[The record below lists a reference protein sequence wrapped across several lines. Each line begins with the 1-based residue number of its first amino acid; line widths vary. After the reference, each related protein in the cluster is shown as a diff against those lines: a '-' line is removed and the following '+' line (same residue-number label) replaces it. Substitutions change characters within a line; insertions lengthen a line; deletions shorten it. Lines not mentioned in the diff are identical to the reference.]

1 MIYFFIK
8 NIKFTMKKNFLKS
21 TLILL
26 IGSLITKILSLV
38 IKINISRLI
47 GTKGISMYM
56 LILPTFMLFINL
68 ASFST
73 PLALSKLISEDKR
86 NNKKLLFSITPI
98 LFIINIL
105 LIIII
110 ILTSKYI
117 STNLL
122 RNKNLYLSILS
133 MSLVIP
139 FTTISSIIR
148 SYFFGKEKMLPHVI
162 SNIIEN
168 ITRLMLIIIGIPK
181 IIKYG
186 LKYTIAFIILSNIF
200 SEIISTI
207 TLILFLPK
215 KITIKKS
222 DLKPNITY
230 MKETLRICI
239 PNTLSNL
246 IGSIA
251 YFLEP
256 IIIIKFLTKN
266 YSLNYITHEYGI
278 ISGYVIPLILL
289 PSFFT
294 LAISQALLPLI
305 SKEYVNGNIKYVKNK
320 IKICL
325 LLILLFSLFIT
336 IPLVLK
342 GELFLKIIYNINEG
356 SNYLKILSPIIILE
370 YLQAPLSFCLEAI
383 GKSKTNFIS
392 SLISISSRTI
402 SLIIL
407 SMFKIGI
414 YSFIISI
421 SLNIIL
427 TTAYLY
433 KKLKYYLNNTIYT

>member
-1 MIYFFIK
+1 MK
-8 NIKFTMKKNFLKS
+8 NKFVKS

-26 IGSLITKILSLV
+26 IGSLITKILSLI
-38 IKINISRLI
+38 IKIVMSRII

-68 ASFST
+68 ASFSA
-73 PLALSKLISEDKR
+73 PISLSKLISEDKR
-86 NNKKLLFSITPI
+86 NNKKLIASTIPI
-98 LFIINIL
+98 LFIINII

-117 STNLL
+117 SINLL
-122 RNKNLYLSILS
+122 KNKDLIPSILA

-139 FTTISSIIR
+139 FTTISSIVR
-148 SYFFGKEKMLPHVI
+148 SYFFGKEKMIPHVT

-168 ITRLMLIIIGIPK
+168 ITRLLLIIFGLSKIMKIGM
-181 IIKYG
+181 
-186 LKYTIAFIILSNIF
+186 KYTITYIILSNII
-200 SEIISTI
+200 SEIVSTI
-207 TLILFLPK
+207 ILIFFLPK
-215 KITIKKS
+215 NVTIKKD
-222 DLKPNITY
+222 DLIPNTTY
-230 MKETLRICI
+230 MKETLKICI
-239 PNTLSNL
+239 PNTLSGL

-256 IIIIKFLTKN
+256 IIILKFLTKN
-266 YSLNYITHEYGI
+266 YPLSFITHEYGV

-305 SKEYVNGNIKYVKNK
+305 SKEYAKGNITYVKNK
-320 IKICL
+320 IKLC
-325 LLILLFSLFIT
+325 LILILIFST
-336 IPLVLK
+336 IIILPLIIK
-342 GELFLKIIYNINEG
+342 SKFFLKLIYKTTEG
-356 SNYLKILSPIIILE
+356 VNYLRILAPIIILE

-383 GKSKTNFIS
+383 GKSKTNFIA
-392 SLISISSRTI
+392 SLISISTRII

-407 SMFKIGI
+407 SQFKIGI

-421 SLNIIL
+421 SLNIL
-427 TTAYLY
+427 FTTTYQY
-433 KKLKYYLNNTIYT
+433 KKLKYYLNNIIYT

>member
-1 MIYFFIK
+1 
-8 NIKFTMKKNFLKS
+8 
-21 TLILL
+21 
-26 IGSLITKILSLV
+26 
-38 IKINISRLI
+38 
-47 GTKGISMYM
+47 
-56 LILPTFMLFINL
+56 
-68 ASFST
+68 
-73 PLALSKLISEDKR
+73 
-86 NNKKLLFSITPI
+86 
-98 LFIINIL
+98 
-105 LIIII
+105 
-110 ILTSKYI
+110 
-117 STNLL
+117 
-122 RNKNLYLSILS
+122 

-427 TTAYLY
+427 TTTYLY

>member
-1 MIYFFIK
+1 
-8 NIKFTMKKNFLKS
+8 
-21 TLILL
+21 
-26 IGSLITKILSLV
+26 
-38 IKINISRLI
+38 
-47 GTKGISMYM
+47 
-56 LILPTFMLFINL
+56 
-68 ASFST
+68 
-73 PLALSKLISEDKR
+73 
-86 NNKKLLFSITPI
+86 
-98 LFIINIL
+98 
-105 LIIII
+105 
-110 ILTSKYI
+110 
-117 STNLL
+117 
-122 RNKNLYLSILS
+122 
-133 MSLVIP
+133 
-139 FTTISSIIR
+139 
-148 SYFFGKEKMLPHVI
+148 MLPHVI